1 MTSLPKSRRSG
12 GPKTAQ
18 SKLVSSRNAIKIG
31 AYSSQIVL
39 PGESE
44 EEFRNLEKL
53 FMDDLLPC
61 GISEA
66 ALVHSLAVIVWK
78 KLRLER
84 LESRYVADL
93 LDRSPMD
100 GELSTVGIGD
110 YPAAAAH
117 WVNRPESIALLDVG
131 AAQQAYWALHELK
144 NNRFNDDALKS
155 FAKHSPELMA
165 RLKKLM
171 KRLGVKEQSPELM
184 AGTRYCFGAERRPI
198 EDAADSLMEQL
209 QGEVW
214 ACQNAERL
222 LEARRQIRDRRL
234 LEFFENNRTQRASD
248 DLDRAYTRTLG
259 ELRWQREWRRKEP
272 QAENGISPAA
282 LPTRKKKV

>member
-1 MTSLPKSRRSG
+1 MTLPSKSRRSG

-18 SKLVSSRNAIKIG
+18 GKLVSSRNAIKIG

-44 EEFRNLEKL
+44 EEFRSLEKL

-93 LDRSPMD
+93 LDRLPMD
-100 GELSTVGIGD
+100 EELSAVGIEG
-110 YPAAAAH
+110 YPAAAAP
-117 WVNRPESIALLDVG
+117 WVNCPESIASLGVG
-131 AAQQAYWALHELK
+131 DTQQAYWALHELK

-155 FAKHSPELMA
+155 IAKHSPELMA

-171 KRLGVKEQSPELM
+171 QEIGVEEDSPELM
-184 AGTRYCFGAERRPI
+184 AGARYYLGAKTRPI

-234 LEFFENNRTQRASD
+234 LEFFETNRTQRASD

-259 ELRWQREWRRKEP
+259 ELRWQREWRRKEA
-272 QAENGISPAA
+272 QAESGISSAA
-282 LPTRKKKV
+282 LPPKKKKA